1 MIGQQYLLLP
11 GPTPIPD
18 RVLQAMNR
26 PMINHRGPEFRDM
39 LNGVTGGVK
48 GIYGTKENLLIY
60 PSSGTGVLE
69 ASVVNFISPGDRV
82 LALSIGVF
90 GDRFATIAQNFGAE
104 VEKISFK
111 WGETVDP
118 NLVQEII
125 QKDKDKQIKAV
136 LITHNETST
145 GVYNDIKAVK
155 QAMYDHPALLMV
167 DCVSGLGALEFNM
180 DEWGVDVALS
190 GSQKAFMIPPGLGF
204 MAFNDRALETH
215 RNNTN
220 HRYYWDVTAGLNYLE
235 KGQTAF
241 TPAISL
247 IYGLQEAL
255 VMMKEEGLDNIISR
269 HRNYRD
275 MVRQALRELGLE
287 FLASDHHASTALT
300 AVLAPGGS
308 GANLIRSK
316 MLNRFNIALAG
327 GQLNLDDV
335 MFRIGHLGYVR
346 ELDLLA
352 VIAALEIIMLE
363 SGFKVELG
371 AGVNKAQKYI
381 LAMNAK
387 D

>member
-11 GPTPIPD
+11 GPTPIPE
-18 RVLQAMNR
+18 RVLRAMNR
-26 PMINHRGPEFRDM
+26 SMINHRGPEFRDM
-39 LNGVTGGVK
+39 LDDVTRGVK
-48 GIYGTKENLLIY
+48 RIYGTDQNLLIY

-69 ASVVNFISPGDRV
+69 AAVVNFISPGDKV
-82 LALSIGVF
+82 LAVSIGVF
-90 GDRFATIAQNFGAE
+90 GDRFAAIAQNFGAE

-111 WGETVDP
+111 WGEAADP
-118 NLVQEII
+118 DLIKEII
-125 QKDKDKQIKAV
+125 QKDRQRQIKAV

-145 GVYNDIKAVK
+145 GTFNDIKAVK
-155 QAMYDHPALLMV
+155 QAMQDHPALLMV
-167 DCVSGLGALEFNM
+167 DCVSGLGALDFSM
-180 DEWGVDVALS
+180 DDWGVDVALS

-204 MAFNDRALETH
+204 MAFSNRALAIH

-255 VMMKEEGLDNIISR
+255 VMMAEEGLDNIIKR

-275 MVRQALRELGLE
+275 MVREAVREMGLE
-287 FLASDHHASTALT
+287 LLASDQHASTALT
-300 AVLAPGGS
+300 AVIAPGGS
-308 GANLIRSK
+308 GANQIRSK

-327 GQLNLDDV
+327 GQLDLDDV

-352 VIAALEIIMLE
+352 VIAALEITMLE
-363 SGFKVELG
+363 SGFKIELG
-371 AGVNKAQKYI
+371 AGVNKAQRYI
-381 LAMNAK
+381 LALNEK